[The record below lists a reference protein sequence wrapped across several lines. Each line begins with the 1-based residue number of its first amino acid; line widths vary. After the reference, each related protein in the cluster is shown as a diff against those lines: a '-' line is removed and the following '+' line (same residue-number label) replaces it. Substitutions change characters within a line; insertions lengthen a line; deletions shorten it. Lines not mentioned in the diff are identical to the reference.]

1 MKELIL
7 LRGLPGSGKS
17 TFAEVIGGFRC
28 EADMFFM
35 EDGEYKFDINK
46 IKEAHRWCKEQC
58 QSFMVREKPKVIV
71 SNTFTQE
78 WEMEDY
84 YDLAKRYGYKV
95 TSVIVENRH
104 GGESIHSVP
113 DATLGNMRNR
123 FSIKL

>member
-35 EDGEYKFDINK
+35 EDGEYKFDINR

-58 QSFMVREKPKVIV
+58 QSFMVKEKPKVIV

-123 FSIKL
+123 FNIKL

>member
-35 EDGEYKFDINK
+35 EDGEYKFDINR

-123 FSIKL
+123 FNIKL

>member
-17 TFAEVIGGFRC
+17 TFAEVIGGFCC

-58 QSFMVREKPKVIV
+58 QSYMEREKPKVIV

-84 YDLAKRYGYKV
+84 YDLAKQYGYKV

-104 GGESIHSVP
+104 GGVNTHNVP

-123 FSIKL
+123 FNIKL

>member
-35 EDGEYKFDINK
+35 EDGEYKFDINR

-58 QSFMVREKPKVIV
+58 ESFMVREKPKVIV

-95 TSVIVENRH
+95 TSVILENRH
-104 GGESIHSVP
+104 GGVNTHNVP

>member
-17 TFAEVIGGFRC
+17 TFAELIGGFRC
-28 EADMFFM
+28 EADMYFM
-35 EDGEYKFDINK
+35 VDGEYKFDINR
-46 IKEAHRWCKEQC
+46 IKDAHVWCKKEC
-58 QSFMVREKPKVIV
+58 ESFMIREKPKVIV

-84 YDLAKRYGYKV
+84 YKLAKMYGYKV

-104 GGESIHSVP
+104 GNSSIHAVP

-123 FSIKL
+123 FEIKL